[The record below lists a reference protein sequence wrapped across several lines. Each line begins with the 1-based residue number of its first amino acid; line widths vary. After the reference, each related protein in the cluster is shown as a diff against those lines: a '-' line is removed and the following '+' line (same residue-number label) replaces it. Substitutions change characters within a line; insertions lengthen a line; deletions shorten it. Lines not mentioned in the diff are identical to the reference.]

1 MRKVLLATTAL
12 VAMSVT
18 GAQAAD
24 ISISGN
30 LETNYVNTGGGDS
43 MKLDGVV
50 YLTATTAADN
60 GVSYE
65 VVWGQRIEPKTMDV
79 TTTAADGG
87 ETLGTGHIQQ
97 ASLKISSP
105 EIGSVYLGNADD
117 DAPGMMDGALPQNN
131 DIESNSHA
139 KGSWET
145 ALGGGDVGITWISP
159 SVGGFQIGATTN
171 PGQSTD
177 ATAVTYSMGGVSAYY
192 GTNGNRSNVGVKG
205 SVAGFTIAV
214 GASKVDG
221 EKTKTNDMAF
231 KYSLANG
238 ITLAGLVAKGTD
250 SNGAEKKYNNVGA
263 SYTLAPGVSLKV
275 EAGEADNSGF
285 TFIGVNTAF

>member
-30 LETNYVNTGGGDS
+30 LETNYLSTGGGDD
-43 MKLDGVV
+43 LLVDGVV

-65 VVWGQRIEPKTMDV
+65 VVWGQRIEPRTVDV
-79 TTTAADGG
+79 TESDEDAKKTD
-87 ETLGTGHIQQ
+87 TGHIQQ

-105 EIGSVYLGNADD
+105 DIGSLYLGLADD

-131 DIESNSHA
+131 DIESSKHA

-159 SVGGFQIGATTN
+159 NVGGFQIGATAN
-171 PGQSTD
+171 PGEDTD
-177 ATAVTYSMGGVSAYY
+177 ATAVTYTMGGINAYY

-221 EKTKTNDMAF
+221 SKEKTNDMAF

-250 SNGAEKKYNNVGA
+250 SDGNEEKYNNVGA
-263 SYTLAPGVSLKV
+263 SYALAPGVSLKV
-275 EAGEADNSGF
+275 EAGEADNAGF
-285 TFIGVNTAF
+285 TFIGVNTNF

>member
-30 LETNYVNTGGGDS
+30 LETNYLNTGGGDS
-43 MKLDGVV
+43 MKLDGNV
-50 YLTATTAADN
+50 YLTATTASDN

-65 VVWGQRIEPKTMDV
+65 VVWGQRIEPKTIDV
-79 TTTAADGG
+79 TSSAAGADK
-87 ETLGTGHIQQ
+87 TDTGHIQQ

-105 EIGSVYLGNADD
+105 DIGSLYLGQADD

-131 DIESNSHA
+131 DIESTNHA

-159 SVGGFQIGATTN
+159 NVGGFQIGATTN
-171 PGQSTD
+171 PGKSTD
-177 ATAVTYSMGGVSAYY
+177 ATAVTYTMGGVSAYY

-205 SVAGFTIAV
+205 SVAGFTISV

-221 EKTKTNDMAF
+221 TKTKTNDMGF

-250 SNGAEKKYNNVGA
+250 ANGAEKKYNNVGA

-275 EAGEADNSGF
+275 EAGEADNAGF

>member
-30 LETNYVNTGGGDS
+30 LETNYLSTGGGDD
-43 MKLDGVV
+43 LLVDGVV

-65 VVWGQRIEPKTMDV
+65 VVWGQRIEPRTVDV
-79 TTTAADGG
+79 TESDEDAKKTD
-87 ETLGTGHIQQ
+87 TGHIQQ

-105 EIGSVYLGNADD
+105 DIGSLYLGLADD

-131 DIESNSHA
+131 DIESSKHA

-159 SVGGFQIGATTN
+159 NVGGFQIGATAN
-171 PGQSTD
+171 PGEDTD
-177 ATAVTYSMGGVSAYY
+177 ATAVTYTMGGINAYY

-221 EKTKTNDMAF
+221 SKEKTNDMAF

-250 SNGAEKKYNNVGA
+250 SDGNEEKYNNVGA
-263 SYTLAPGVSLKV
+263 SYELAPGVSLKV

>member
-30 LETNYVNTGGGDS
+30 LETNYINTGGGDKMS
-43 MKLDGVV
+43 LDGVV

-65 VVWGQRIEPKTMDV
+65 VVWGQRIEPRTMDV
-79 TTTAADGG
+79 TTTGADG
-87 ETLGTGHIQQ
+87 EKLSTGHIQQ

-131 DIESNSHA
+131 DIESNGHA
-139 KGSWET
+139 KGSWDT

-159 SVGGFQIGATTN
+159 NVGGFKIGATTN
-171 PGQSTD
+171 PGKSTD
-177 ATAVTYSMGGVSAYY
+177 ATAITYSMGGVSAYY

-221 EKTKTNDMAF
+221 TKTKTNDMAF

-238 ITLAGLVAKGTD
+238 ITLAGLIAKGTA
-250 SNGAEKKYNNVGA
+250 SSGAEQKYNNVGA

-275 EAGEADNSGF
+275 EAGEAKNSGF
-285 TFIGVNTAF
+285 TFIGVNTNF

>member
-30 LETNYVNTGGGDS
+30 LETNYLNTGGGDS
-43 MKLDGVV
+43 FLLDGVV

-79 TTTAADGG
+79 TTAAPDGK
-87 ETLGTGHIQQ
+87 TLDTGHIQQ
-97 ASLKISSP
+97 ASLKISSAD
-105 EIGSVYLGNADD
+105 IGSLYLGQADD
-117 DAPGMMDGALPQNN
+117 DAPGMMDGALPQNI
-131 DIESNSHA
+131 DIESTKHA

-145 ALGGGDVGITWISP
+145 ALGGGEVGITWISP
-159 SVGGFQIGATTN
+159 NVGGFQIGATTN
-171 PGQSTD
+171 PGKSTD

-205 SVAGFTIAV
+205 EVAGFTIAV

-221 EKTKTNDMAF
+221 TKTKTNDMGF

-250 SNGAEKKYNNVGA
+250 ANGAEKKYNNVGA

-275 EAGEADNSGF
+275 EAGEADNAGF